1 MACQDYLT
9 DYLEDDVR
17 RHRYVTPPLFLFY
30 FLYLL
35 LTMIRILTVI
45 AIVAMISC
53 SGVKTSADQPVN
65 DISTSEQEVFNAS
78 ESDTVRIGN
87 DSTEY
92 EIIIIDPGF
101 SIWLNRIAQPR
112 GYYTQNFME
121 ARNQI
126 FVTNWNIRVLQP
138 QQYDPDLYLWQIN
151 YDPNIDY
158 GYEVNYML
166 FNYFIYFQRKYNQ
179 RLGPFY
185 PRIN

>member
-1 MACQDYLT
+1 M
-9 DYLEDDVR
+9 R
-17 RHRYVTPPLFLFY
+17 
-30 FLYLL
+30 
-35 LTMIRILTVI
+35 MILTILVI
-45 AIVAMISC
+45 AAIASC
-53 SGVKTSADQPVN
+53 SGTKKMNELPLE
-65 DISTSEQEVFNAS
+65 DISRAEQEVFKAQ
-78 ESDTVRIGN
+78 EGDTVRIGN

-101 SIWLNRIAQPR
+101 SVWVNRIAQPR
-112 GYYTQNFME
+112 GYYSQSFME
-121 ARNQI
+121 NRNRI
-126 FVTNWNIRVLQP
+126 FVTNWNIRAQQP
-138 QQYDPDLYLWQIN
+138 QLYDPNLYLWRID